1 MIDAHP
7 PLQSKSR
14 STRRSHLALSLFVG
28 TIHFEN
34 GEASLR
40 ALPGDNSGILPLPLV
55 LIDPD
60 LSSESLDNQLGAA
73 FAYFRQT
80 LKLRQDQ
87 QVNYL
92 GQTAS
97 ISGVDVLEVSA

>member
-1 MIDAHP
+1 M
-7 PLQSKSR
+7 S
-14 STRRSHLALSLFVG
+14 LSPFTG

-40 ALPGDNSGILPLPLV
+40 PLPGDNSGVLPLPLL
-55 LIDPD
+55 LINPD
-60 LSSESLDNQLGAA
+60 LSNESLDNQLGAT

-87 QVNYL
+87 QVNYP
-92 GQTAS
+92 GQTANV
-97 ISGVDVLEVSA
+97 SGVDVLEVSA